1 MQSNIQEQI
10 TTSLMKK
17 LASAISSNIS
27 TKEKNLRLIK
37 YNDDLK
43 IPEAVKVATNEY
55 IDDNNPIKDFEI
67 AGSDKV
73 FVPANAKIVG
83 NKISVCAKEISK
95 PKYVRYAW
103 RDTSEASFFNKE
115 GLPAAS
121 FTTEK

>member
-1 MQSNIQEQI
+1 MISYQNNHIRLNRKS
-10 TTSLMKK
+10 K
-17 LASAISSNIS
+17 L
-27 TKEKNLRLIK
+27 LG
-37 YNDDLK
+37 
-43 IPEAVKVATNEY
+43 
-55 IDDNNPIKDFEI
+55 FEI